1 MTKREQQNREWM
13 QGALE
18 RIGFSAAEFRQ
29 LRRISMTLSRW
40 AERECGD
47 GSDWAIERD
56 SEDWVLCSV
65 CGERSFVPDAFKG
78 GVECHKCKRAHC
90 FTKRHKATGKP
101 YLVYHGEGKSRRIP
115 IADREQGALRRM
127 AKIMETHPA
136 CVAYHQPDCRG
147 AAVYI
152 IPKER
157 VTGPVDS
164 CYTNGIAV
172 Y

>member
-1 MTKREQQNREWM
+1 MSMTKREQQNRDWM

-18 RIGFSAAEFRQ
+18 RMGFTSDEFRQ

-56 SEDWVLCSV
+56 EQ
-65 CGERSFVPDAFKG
+65 
-78 GVECHKCKRAHC
+78 
-90 FTKRHKATGKP
+90 TGKP
-101 YLVYHGEGKSRRIP
+101 YLTYHGLARRRIP
-115 IADREQGALRRM
+115 IADREGGALRRL
-127 AKIMETHPA
+127 AKLMEAHPA

-147 AAVYI
+147 AAVYVI
-152 IPKER
+152 ER
-157 VTGPVDS
+157 SRLTGPVDS
-164 CYTNGIAV
+164 CYTHGIAV

>member
-1 MTKREQQNREWM
+1 M
-13 QGALE
+13 QGAIE

-47 GSDWAIERD
+47 GSDWGIERD
-56 SEDWVLCSV
+56 EQ
-65 CGERSFVPDAFKG
+65 
-78 GVECHKCKRAHC
+78 
-90 FTKRHKATGKP
+90 TGKP
-101 YLVYHGEGKSRRIP
+101 FLVYHGEGKSRRIP